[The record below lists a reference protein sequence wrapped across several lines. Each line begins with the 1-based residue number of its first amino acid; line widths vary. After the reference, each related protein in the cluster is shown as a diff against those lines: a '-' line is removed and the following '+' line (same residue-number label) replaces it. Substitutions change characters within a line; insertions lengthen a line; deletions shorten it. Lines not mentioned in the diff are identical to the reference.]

1 MSELDQYGSDTPDA
15 IQETP
20 ETEAPATVEPTVIPA
35 TNPTTEEMAALVT
48 DIKVNY
54 NFKVDVKPVKF
65 NFKKNKDKD
74 TGVETMRQPVELALP
89 FPSMEG
95 IVDILEGGGK
105 GLELLVDAI
114 EGVITD
120 QARSIIAEDTAIN
133 AGNFPLDKV
142 SWEFIAN
149 MPKAQRRGGG
159 IPKEVWEGFATDY
172 IAVMPEVTGKN
183 VEQITN
189 MAKILQNKLTQVR
202 TNEPVL
208 QLVMEQLSVYAD
220 NSPNAEEFKECIEF
234 LLNKADTFL
243 NVSPEDLLANL

>member
-1 MSELDQYGSDTPDA
+1 MSELDQFGTDA
-15 IQETP
+15 AT
-20 ETEAPATVEPTVIPA
+20 TEAPKPTVIPA
-35 TNPTTEEMAALVT
+35 TNPTAEEMADLVT
-48 DIKVNY
+48 NIKVNHD
-54 NFKVDVKPVKF
+54 FQVDVKPMKF

-74 TGVETMRQPVELALP
+74 TGIETIREAVELALA

-95 IVDILEGGGK
+95 IVAILEGGGK

-120 QARSIIAEDTAIN
+120 QARSIIAEDTGIN
-133 AGNFPLDKV
+133 ATNFPHEKA

-172 IAVMPEVTGKN
+172 IAVMPDVTGKN

-208 QLVMEQLSVYAD
+208 LLVVEQLSVYAE
-220 NSPNAEEFKECIEF
+220 SSENAEEFKECIEF

>member
-1 MSELDQYGSDTPDA
+1 MSELDQAVNNQEAATTPA
-15 IQETP
+15 
-20 ETEAPATVEPTVIPA
+20 VPTVIPA
-35 TNPTTEEMAALVT
+35 VNPTAEEMAELCK
-48 DIKVNY
+48 DIKVGY
-54 NFKVDVKPVKF
+54 DFQVDVKAVKF

-74 TGVETMRQPVELALP
+74 TGVETMREPVELALP

-95 IVDILEGGGK
+95 VVAILEGGGK

-133 AGNFPLDKV
+133 AANFPIAKV
-142 SWEFIAN
+142 SWDFIAN
-149 MPKAQRRGGG
+149 LPKAQRRGGG
-159 IPKEVWEGFATDY
+159 IPKETWEGFAADY
-172 IAVMPEVTGKN
+172 VAVMPGVTGKN

-208 QLVMEQLSVYAD
+208 QLVLEQLSVYAE
-220 NSPNAEEFKECIEF
+220 NSTNAEEYAECIAF